1 MACSPIH
8 KPTPVRKVESVLS
21 GHLSKQVYHR
31 NVEVDQVSYDAQR
44 GVLSTS
50 VVPPQLDEAGLT
62 KPVRSEVLT
71 AFVAQS
77 SFLTPLIPFRFVPTK

>member
-1 MACSPIH
+1 MACSPIR
-8 KPTPVRKVESVLS
+8 KPTPVKKVESVLS
-21 GHLSKQVYHR
+21 GHLSKPVFHR
-31 NVEVDQVSYDAQR
+31 NVEVDLVSYEAKR

-62 KPVRSEVLT
+62 KPVRSEVL
-71 AFVAQS
+71 ASFVAQS

>member
-21 GHLSKQVYHR
+21 GHLSKQVFHR
-31 NVEVDQVSYDAQR
+31 NVEVDLVSYEAKR

-62 KPVRSEVLT
+62 KPVRSEVL
-71 AFVAQS
+71 ASFVAQS
-77 SFLTPLIPFRFVPTK
+77 SFLLSLIHI

>member
-1 MACSPIH
+1 MACSLIH
-8 KPTPVRKVESVLS
+8 KPTPVKKVESVLS
-21 GHLSKQVYHR
+21 GHLSKPVFHR
-31 NVEVDQVSYDAQR
+31 NAEVDLVSYEAKR